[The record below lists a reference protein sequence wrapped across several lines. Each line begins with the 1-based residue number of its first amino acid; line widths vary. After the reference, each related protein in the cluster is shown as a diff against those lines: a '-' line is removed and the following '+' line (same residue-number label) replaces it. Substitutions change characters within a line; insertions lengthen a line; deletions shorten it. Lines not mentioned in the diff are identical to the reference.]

1 MNVGVLS
8 RGFEPFVFVHDDDYS
23 GISIEIWER
32 AAKAA
37 NIKYKYV
44 DAGKSYSQAIK
55 DLANGKYDILVGP
68 YSISEK
74 NYQSVDY
81 TTPYFISKIGLCV
94 KKKSIVEQ
102 MLYLFVKIVSF
113 LLVVL
118 GISILVNMLYLKIE
132 SKSLTS
138 LKNIVDVTF
147 ENTFSLLQGEILS
160 EPKTAGGRFILLC
173 YAIFG
178 LIILAFSIS
187 SIRGILD
194 PHTTD
199 DKGIYSYIR
208 EQNVITRKGTKAEK
222 IVKKLRGNP
231 YSISSQGS
239 KHYSYD
245 DLMDKFLENTDKFSA
260 VCGDIPYIQY
270 TLSKGGNKYD
280 IFNVHKDILAMN
292 TYSFPIRKGSRL
304 LEKIDLAL
312 MTNKDDKINQLIA
325 SKYLGPNLSIQASF

>member
-8 RGFEPFVFVHDDDYS
+8 RGFEPFVFVNDDSYS

-32 AAKAA
+32 AAKFA

-55 DLANGKYDILVGP
+55 DLANGKYDILIGP

-74 NYQSVDY
+74 NYQLVDY
-81 TTPYFISKIGLCV
+81 TSPYFISKIGLCV
-94 KKKSIVEQ
+94 KKKSVPEQ
-102 MLYLFVKIVSF
+102 ITYFIFKIISF
-113 LLVVL
+113 LVLVL
-118 GISILVNMLYLKIE
+118 LISVLVNMFYLRLE
-132 SKSLTS
+132 NKSLVS
-138 LKNIVDVTF
+138 FQNIIDVTF

-160 EPKTAGGRFILLC
+160 QPKTTGGKFILLL
-173 YAIFG
+173 YAIMG
-178 LIILAFSIS
+178 LIILALSIS

-194 PHTTD
+194 PNTSD
-199 DKGIYSYIR
+199 DKSIYSYIK

-222 IVKKLRGNP
+222 MVKKLKGNP
-231 YSISSQGS
+231 YGISYQGS
-239 KHYSYD
+239 KNYSYD
-245 DLMDKFLENTDKFSA
+245 DLIDKLLENTDKFSA

-270 TLSKGGNKYD
+270 TLSKGGNKYSD
-280 IFNVHKDILAMN
+280 LTVHNDILALN
-292 TYSFPIRKGSRL
+292 TYSFPIRKGSKL
-304 LEKIDLAL
+304 LEKIDLAI